1 MPGDLLEQC
10 HQDMTYFRIKLAFA
24 KYLKES
30 CDEQF
35 FVKYFLY
42 NVFVR
47 EISFI
52 IIFIKHD
59 IFLFFFFV
67 KSNVTEK
74 F

>member
-1 MPGDLLEQC
+1 M
-10 HQDMTYFRIKLAFA
+10 MTYLGIKLAFA
-24 KYLKES
+24 KYLKESCRES

-52 IIFIKHD
+52 FIFKKQD

-67 KSNVTEK
+67 KSNVIEK